1 VSLRG
6 KFESAAR
13 HLTFTGDQHDN
24 SIVIG
29 RDAAGH
35 ILGNGGAIDI
45 HSGDPTTANTD
56 LVRAF
61 GGAGNDTIRV
71 DESNGPLP
79 SVALFGGQGSDVLTG
94 GSHDD
99 QLAGEQGND
108 TLSGGGGNDVLS
120 GGAGNDTLIGGA
132 GVDHFFGGDGNDL
145 MIWNPGDG
153 TDIFE
158 GGDGVDTAEINGGA
172 ADETFT
178 AAASGGRVDFDRVSP
193 GPFSIDIGSTE
204 KLTLNMGAGNDSF
217 SATGDLASL
226 AHLTVD
232 GGAGNDTINGGNGDD
247 TLIGGDGNDF
257 VDGNSGKD
265 VAALG
270 AGDDVFRWDAGD
282 GSDRVDGGTGSDELL
297 FNGAAGAEAF
307 IFSADGTNA
316 SLTRDAGN
324 ILMNLSGIEKVT
336 LNALAGADTITVND
350 PSGSGL
356 HEFDINLG
364 VNGLGDGF
372 SDTIAINDDDEVQV
386 VNLGNGNLS
395 ILDVSGAVIHITGFE
410 AGSDHLLINGD
421 VFAI

>member
-35 ILGNGGAIDI
+35 IFGNGGAIAI
-45 HSGDPTTANTD
+45 HSGDPTVANTD
-56 LVRAF
+56 LIRAF
-61 GGAGNDTIRV
+61 GGAGNDTIRL
-71 DESNGPLP
+71 DETNGPLTAA
-79 SVALFGGQGSDVLTG
+79 VLFGGQGNDVLTG

-99 QLAGEQGND
+99 QLAGQQGND
-108 TLSGGGGNDVLS
+108 TLSGGAGNDLLL
-120 GGAGNDTLIGGA
+120 GGAGNDTLVGGA
-132 GVDHFFGGDGNDL
+132 GVDHFFGDGGNDR

-153 TDIFE
+153 TDTFE
-158 GGDGVDTAEINGGA
+158 GGDGIDTAEINGAG

-178 AAASGGRVDFDRVSP
+178 AAASGGRIDFDRVSP

-204 KLTLNMGAGNDSF
+204 NLTLNMGGGNDSF

-226 AHLTVD
+226 VRLTVD

-257 VDGNSGKD
+257 IDGNAGKD
-265 VAALG
+265 VAMLG

-282 GSDRVDGGTGSDELL
+282 GSDHVDGGTGSDELL

-307 IFSADGTNA
+307 VFSADGTNA

-324 ILMNLSGIEKVT
+324 ILMNLTGIEKVT

-364 VNGLGDGF
+364 VGSLGDGF
-372 SDTIAINDDDEVQV
+372 SDTIAINDDDDVQV
-386 VNLGNGNLS
+386 TNLGNGNLS
-395 ILDVSGAVIHITGFE
+395 IADVSGAVIHITGFE